1 MLLFTRA
8 LFGVLS
14 RVAPATAS
22 RIGVRQF
29 LRPPPQR
36 RSARIDDLLATG
48 TRLTLRARGLRIAA
62 WRWGHGPCVA
72 LVHGWGGVGGQLAT
86 FAAPLVAKG
95 FSVIAFDGP
104 GHGASEG
111 RESSP
116 IHFAETLHAVAEL
129 AGPLHGVIAHSFGA
143 AATTVALAHGLPV
156 RRVAFVGP
164 PSRLS
169 DWLRLFGRHIGM
181 NDTAIRAMHDEVP
194 RYIARRWDAI
204 EPVQLAR
211 ALSVPLLIVHD
222 QDDDEVPVT
231 HGLELADAWP
241 KARLITTRGLGHR
254 RILRDRDTIETVTS
268 FVMEPGRG
276 ATLYGYE
283 PRLPNGFLPY
293 QQSEAA
299 LIERE
304 LFEPP
309 MRFANAP
316 LTSARGGDAGSQ
328 SAIRRL

>member
-8 LFGVLS
+8 IFGVLS

-22 RIGVRQF
+22 RAGVRQF

-48 TRLTLRARGLRIAA
+48 ARLTLHARGLRVAA

-86 FAAPLVAKG
+86 FVPPLVAKG
-95 FSVIAFDGP
+95 FSAIAFDAP
-104 GHGASEG
+104 GHGESEG

-116 IHFAETLHAVAEL
+116 IHFAAALDAVADMT
-129 AGPLHGVIAHSFGA
+129 GPLHGVIAHSFGA
-143 AATTVALAHGLPV
+143 AAATVALAHGLLV
-156 RRVAFVGP
+156 RRAAFVGP

-169 DWLRLFGRHIGM
+169 EWLRLFGRHIGM
-181 NDTAIRAMHDEVP
+181 NDAAIRAMHDEVP
-194 RYIARRWDAI
+194 RYIARRWEAI

-211 ALSVPLLIVHD
+211 SLSVPLLIVHD

-241 KARLITTRGLGHR
+241 KARLITTHGLGHR
-254 RILRDRDTIETVTS
+254 RILRDRDTIDTVTS
-268 FVMEPGRG
+268 FVMEPGRSG
-276 ATLYGYE
+276 TVADVT
-283 PRLPNGFLPY
+283 
-293 QQSEAA
+293 SETE

-304 LFEPP
+304 LFEPS
-309 MRFANAP
+309 MRFAH
-316 LTSARGGDAGSQ
+316 AR
-328 SAIRRL
+328 R